1 MGKIV
6 DITDKLAFD
15 ENPCL
20 VINGKKLEVNSD
32 APTMLKVMALMADG
46 NASIKE
52 IMDTYN
58 LMFTTEAKSMIEEM
72 HISFNDLITVVKEA
86 VNLIVGDGDAG
97 EQ

>member
-15 ENPCL
+15 ENPCF
-20 VINGKKLEVNSD
+20 VIKGKKLEVNSD

-46 NASIKE
+46 GAGAKE
-52 IMDTYN
+52 IMETYN

-72 HISFNDLITVVKEA
+72 HISFSDLITVVKEA